1 LEFKDFAP
9 TITYVEGECN
19 VVVDTLSHNP
29 FSFDEM
35 CVVAGLAYNPSH
47 ANVEANT
54 VECLLQEELYDMGAW
69 RQA

>member
-1 LEFKDFAP
+1 MQCCGG
-9 TITYVEGECN
+9 YS
-19 VVVDTLSHNP
+19 LSHNP

-54 VECLLQEELYDMGAW
+54 VECLARRAL
-69 RQA
+69 

>member
-1 LEFKDFAP
+1 LEFEDFAP

-54 VECLLQEELYDMGAW
+54 VECLARRAL
-69 RQA
+69 